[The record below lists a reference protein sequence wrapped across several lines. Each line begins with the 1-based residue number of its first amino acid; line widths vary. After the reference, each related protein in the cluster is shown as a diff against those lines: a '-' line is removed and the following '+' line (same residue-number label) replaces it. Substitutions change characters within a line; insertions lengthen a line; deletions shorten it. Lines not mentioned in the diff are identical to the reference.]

1 MRKPQAAHGGPDA
14 RVRGGLDHYPGHPG
28 IGAADD
34 AARPQAI
41 DGNCLIKGKDRH
53 ATDTGWVTPRGT
65 MTAMVSRFLQ
75 VGKAVSCASERLNV
89 TGSERTIPVD
99 GVV

>member
-1 MRKPQAAHGGPDA
+1 MSGSWGALIITPATPASA
-14 RVRGGLDHYPGHPG
+14 RRTTQRGLRRLTE
-28 IGAADD
+28 IALSRAT
-34 AARPQAI
+34 I
-41 DGNCLIKGKDRH
+41 D
-53 ATDTGWVTPRGT
+53 TPRGT

-75 VGKAVSCASERLNV
+75 VGKAVSYAPERLNV